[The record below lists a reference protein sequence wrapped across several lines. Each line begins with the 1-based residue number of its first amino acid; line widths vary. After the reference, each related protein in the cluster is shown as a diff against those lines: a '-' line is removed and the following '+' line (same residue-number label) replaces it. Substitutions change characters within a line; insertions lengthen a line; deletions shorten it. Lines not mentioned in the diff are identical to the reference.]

1 MKTSI
6 QNSSALVVPLWLLTA
21 FLSNSWSQKSEPVTP
36 AQLQEEAVL
45 FTAPGFT
52 TPGVAKWDGDPTW
65 SSGGR
70 TGEVE
75 IRVVDAATTK
85 PTPCRMN
92 VVGRDENFYQPAQN
106 RLSRFALTGDWPAPG
121 AWGNRKG
128 KAPFRYVGRF
138 FYTTGDALVRVPA
151 GAVRMEVW
159 KGLEYRPAI
168 VNVDVEPGTLKRV
181 EIKLER
187 AANMAAE
194 GFYAGDTHLHFQRW
208 NPEDDDLIFD
218 LFDAEMLTC
227 GVVLGYNNPAG
238 PYLGFMDK
246 LVFPQR
252 KLGRASLASRGA
264 TRLVSGQE
272 YRSTTY
278 GHMNLILRDDLVS
291 AGKGYNA
298 DTWPV
303 YGEVARE
310 TVAQGGFALMAHG
323 GYGMEIYADA
333 ALGTVQSVELL
344 QFGVYRDIGLEG
356 WYAMLNSGF
365 RFPAHGASDFPP
377 CRSLADC
384 RTYVQCATAPTMQEW
399 LAALVAGRSFM
410 TSAPLLLLEVDGQTP
425 GAQIRKS
432 GTGPHTLKARVRV
445 RCEVTPVTD
454 LDLIVNGKVAKH
466 LAIARDTGMGRWIDL
481 AEDLTLA
488 ESAWIAAR
496 AYSTSPGGL
505 PDAEAHTNPVYVYL
519 NNRAPFQKA
528 AVDHW
533 IAKIDG
539 QIAAHAKRVFPDN
552 AKVLNYFQQAR
563 DVLLK
568 VRAQGGLSAD
578 DDPRKLAPAASAKLN
593 AGSTEISGEE
603 IKAWLRASAV
613 PAPSP
618 AEALKTFETVAGFE
632 MQSVAAEPQ
641 VRSPIVAAFDADG
654 AMFVGEMTD
663 YPYNPGHRVQVGWQR
678 EQPPGAKPE
687 GAVRLLHDLDG
698 DGRYEKSTVFADHLL
713 WPGGIAPWKGGV
725 FVTAPPDIWY
735 LKDTDGDDVADVR
748 ERIFT
753 GFDMK
758 RQQGFVNS
766 LVFGL
771 DHQIYACTGTS
782 GGELR
787 PAGDP
792 QAKPLIIGSRDLSFD
807 PVTRRVELQT
817 GGKQFGLAFDDWGH
831 RFICD
836 QGNPGFHVVLPL
848 RYLERH
854 PHFTARET
862 ILRMAPPSS
871 PVFRISPLEGWRHI
885 KSSRRVAGMERTA
898 DIVPIIGQ
906 ANAGAQP
913 VAEGAR
919 AASGA
924 GVSHYTID
932 ANAGV
937 TVYRGGAYPAAFYG
951 NLFSGDSV
959 GNLVHR
965 RVLVP
970 QGAAFCSERADE
982 NTEFVRSSDPWF
994 RPVNFANAPDGTL
1007 HCIDM
1012 AREYSESVNIP
1023 ADVEKQMDLQ
1033 SGKERGRIYRIAPV
1047 GFKRPP
1053 PPRLSQA
1060 TTAQLVAALES
1071 PHGWWRDTAHR
1082 LLFERQDPSAVPA
1095 LEKLVSASTSPQAR
1109 LHALWS
1115 LHGLGAL
1122 SDEMFLLGLGDK
1134 QDGVRENAMRLAE
1147 TRLDASAAI
1156 RERVLALVSDPEPRV
1171 RLQVAFTLGQSRLW
1185 DQPSLLA
1192 RMARENASD
1201 KWIQSAI
1208 LSSSADCGGALLA
1221 ALAGDKAT
1229 IDFQRQLATAVGFQ
1243 NHAGDV
1249 AQAIA
1254 RLAAVPDTAAALSL
1268 LRSLGEGLK
1277 LAGTTLAAADREGKT
1292 APLLR
1297 LAPAMALDAKRLE
1310 AERQA
1315 AVEILSLTS
1324 FDAGLPALKA
1334 SLAKG
1339 EASARQLAAIQV
1351 LRQFSDPRVGPL
1363 LLARYGG
1370 LAPSLKAPALD
1381 ALIERADRVALLLT
1395 ALQTKTLAR
1404 TDLSAAQVAA
1414 LRQQADETL
1423 RERVTEIFGMSNN
1436 TRRGEVYRSFLPS
1449 LDLAG
1454 DARRGQPIFQ
1464 SRCAAC
1470 HRFKNIGL
1478 AFGPDLSGVAAGGKD
1493 KLLTAILDP
1502 NRDVAPEFF
1511 FHSLSTKSGESVAGV
1526 RQNETATALTLLQ
1539 VGGIAKTVAKDQIA
1553 SAKVLR
1559 QSLMPDGLE
1568 GGLTHQDMADLIE
1581 FLTKP

>member
-1 MKTSI
+1 M
-6 QNSSALVVPLWLLTA
+6 
-21 FLSNSWSQKSEPVTP
+21 
-36 AQLQEEAVL
+36 L

-52 TPGVAKWDGDPTW
+52 KPGVAKWDGDPTW

-75 IRVVDAATTK
+75 IRVLDAATAK

-92 VVGRDENFYQPAQN
+92 VVGRDGNFYQPAQN

-138 FYTTGDALVRVPA
+138 FYTTGETLVRVPA
-151 GAVRMEVW
+151 GTVRVEVW
-159 KGLEYRPAI
+159 KGLEYRPAM
-168 VNVDVEPGTLKRV
+168 VNVEVGPGTLKRI

-218 LFDAEMLTC
+218 LLDAEMLTC
-227 GVVLGYNNPAG
+227 GVALGYNNPAG

-252 KLGRASLASRGA
+252 KLGRASLASRGV

-291 AGKGYNA
+291 AGKDYNS

-310 TVAQGGFALMAHG
+310 TVSKGGFALMAHG
-323 GYGMEIYADA
+323 GYGQEIYADA

-344 QFGVYRDIGLEG
+344 QFGIYRDIGLEG

-377 CRSLADC
+377 CRTLADC
-384 RTYVQCATAPTMQEW
+384 RTYVQSATAPTMQEW
-399 LAALVAGRSFM
+399 LTGLVEGRSFM
-410 TSAPLLLLEVDGQTP
+410 TTAPLLLLDVDGKTP
-425 GAQIRKS
+425 GAQIRKA
-432 GTGPHTLKARVRV
+432 GTGPKTVKARVRV

-454 LDLIVNGKVAKH
+454 LDLIVNGKVVKH
-466 LAIARDTGMGRWIDL
+466 LAIPRDTGMGRWIEL
-481 AEDLTLA
+481 AEDVVLDG
-488 ESAWIAAR
+488 SAWIAAR

-519 NNRAPFQKA
+519 NNRTPFQKA
-528 AVDHW
+528 AVDYW

-578 DDPRKLAPAASAKLN
+578 ADPRKLSVAAAETPPGLRN
-593 AGSTEISGEE
+593 LALDGSLADVTGEE
-603 IKAWLRASAV
+603 IKAYLKTVAV
-613 PAPSP
+613 PPPSP
-618 AEALKTFETVAGFE
+618 EQALAAFETLDGFRME
-632 MQSVAAEPQ
+632 LVAAEPQ

-663 YPYNPGHRVQVGWQR
+663 YPYNPGHRVQVAWQR

-687 GAVRLLHDLDG
+687 GAVRLLRDLDG

-748 ERIFT
+748 EKVFT
-753 GFDMK
+753 GFDMQ

-766 LVFGL
+766 LVFSL
-771 DHQIYACTGTS
+771 DHQIHACTGTS

-787 PAGDP
+787 PGDDP
-792 QAKPLIIGSRDLSFD
+792 KAKPLIIGDRDLSFD
-807 PVTRRVELQT
+807 PVTRRAELQT
-817 GGKQFGLAFDDWGH
+817 GGKQFGVAFDDWGH

-862 ILRMAPPSS
+862 ILRMAPSSS

-906 ANAGAQP
+906 ASAGAQP

-937 TVYRGGAYPAAFYG
+937 TVYRGGAYPAAFRG
-951 NLFSGDSV
+951 SLFSGDSV

-965 RVLVP
+965 RVPVSE
-970 QGAAFCSERADE
+970 GAALRSERADAG
-982 NTEFVRSSDPWF
+982 TEFVRSSDPWF

-1007 HCIDM
+1007 YCVDM

-1047 GFKRPP
+1047 GFKQPP
-1053 PPRLSQA
+1053 PPRLSKA
-1060 TTAQLVAALES
+1060 TTAELVAALES

-1082 LLFERQDPSAVPA
+1082 LLFEKQDASAVPA
-1095 LEKLVSASTSPQAR
+1095 LEKLVRDSKSPQAR

-1115 LHGLGAL
+1115 LHGLAAL
-1122 SDEMFLLGLGDK
+1122 SDDMILLGLGDT
-1134 QDGVRENAMRLAE
+1134 QDGVRENAVRLAE
-1147 TRLDASAAI
+1147 PRLDAAPAI

-1171 RLQVAFTLGQSRLW
+1171 RLQVAFTLGQSRQC
-1185 DQPSLLA
+1185 DQPALLA
-1192 RMARENASD
+1192 RMARENAAD
-1201 KWIQSAI
+1201 KWIPSAL

-1221 ALAGDKAT
+1221 LLAGDKTT
-1229 IDFQRQLATAVGFQ
+1229 IEFQRQLATAIGFQ
-1243 NHAGDV
+1243 NRAADV
-1249 AQAIA
+1249 AQSIA
-1254 RLAAVPDTAAALSL
+1254 KLAALPDSATALSL
-1268 LRSLGEGLK
+1268 LRALGEGLK

-1292 APLLR
+1292 APVLQ
-1297 LAPAMALDAKRLE
+1297 LAPAIALDAKRPE
-1310 AERQA
+1310 TERHA

-1324 FDAGLPALKA
+1324 FEVARPALEA

-1339 EASARQLAAIQV
+1339 QASARQLAAIQV

-1363 LLARYGG
+1363 LLAHYGG
-1370 LAPSLKAPALD
+1370 LPASLKTPALD
-1381 ALIERADRVALLLT
+1381 ALIERSDRAALLLDS
-1395 ALQTKTLAR
+1395 LQNQTLAR
-1404 TDLSAAQVAA
+1404 TDLTAAQIAA
-1414 LRQQADETL
+1414 LRQQADEKL
-1423 RERVTEIFGMSNN
+1423 RERVTEVFGVSNN
-1436 TRRGEVYRSFLPS
+1436 ARRGEVYRSFLPA

-1454 DARRGQPIFQ
+1454 DAGRGQPIFQ

-1470 HRFKNIGL
+1470 HRFKSIGL
-1478 AFGPDLSGVAAGGKD
+1478 AFGPDLSGVATGGKD

-1511 FHSLSTKSGESVAGV
+1511 FHSLVTQSGESVAGV

-1553 SAKVLR
+1553 SAKILR

-1568 GGLTHQDMADLIE
+1568 GGLTHQDMADLIA
-1581 FLTKP
+1581 FLTKS